1 MNAGLTPEDSIE
13 SYGAGTFI
21 VYARRVCSGQS
32 VTEQVVVRHSGDI
45 DPEHLPHIQ
54 LAASRAWLRLGQRL
68 LGQRD
73 AEGAVTCAHAGLAEL
88 GKDYGAK
95 SKDGVTLSDD
105 SDTRIRS
112 AETIIA
118 TGRASTGAEALL
130 GVLSLRVSIYTRQRQ
145 ATLAEKKT

>member
-1 MNAGLTPEDSIE
+1 VSTELTQEDSIE
-13 SYGAGTFI
+13 PYGAGTFI

-32 VTEQVVVRHSGDI
+32 VSEQVIVRHSGEV
-45 DPEHLPHIQ
+45 DPERLPHIQ

-73 AEGAVTCAHAGLAEL
+73 ADGAVTCARGGLEEL

-95 SKDGVTLSDD
+95 SKEGVTLSDD

-118 TGRASTGAEALL
+118 AGRASVGAETLL
-130 GVLSLRVSIYTRQRQ
+130 GVLSLRISIYTRQRQ
-145 ATLAEKKT
+145 ATLAEKKS